1 MKWPDLIAAIYQELQ
16 GSVILS
22 ALFGS
27 AITDEEERNFVV
39 PGLRFGIISNVETE
53 NYEPTLVQ
61 FSIFVRRKQDQII
74 AESELRRLFHRDT
87 PYTIEGVGTW
97 SRYEGRTR
105 LEGPQDGILGVAVD
119 FRFEPLRTRYTPA
132 ADS

>member
-1 MKWPDLIAAIYQELQ
+1 MKWPDLLAAIYHECNA
-16 GSVILS
+16 SPILT
-22 ALFGS
+22 AIFGTS
-27 AITDEEERNFVV
+27 ITDTEEREFRV
-39 PGLRFGIISNVETE
+39 PTLRLDVISNVETE
-53 NYEPTLVQ
+53 NYEPTLMQ
-61 FSIFVRRKQDQII
+61 FDIWTRRKQDQIL
-74 AESELRRLFHRDT
+74 AEAELRRLFHRET